1 MFHFWIN
8 IQAQEIT
15 SRYLQSCLSFS
26 LQVMEDFDHT
36 QLSKKLLQELQES
49 NSFEPLLLR
58 SERRLQAS
66 QPKGSTFR
74 IMQWNTLAQ
83 GESLFAE
90 TLVGGASEPIVR
102 FNDVG
107 RSAAHRRY

>member
-1 MFHFWIN
+1 
-8 IQAQEIT
+8 
-15 SRYLQSCLSFS
+15 
-26 LQVMEDFDHT
+26 MEDLDHA

-49 NSFEPLLLR
+49 DSFVPLLLR
-58 SERRLQAS
+58 PERRLQAS
-66 QPKGSTFR
+66 QPKGSIFR

-90 TLVGGASEPIVR
+90 TLVGGASEQIVR

-107 RSAAHRRY
+107 RSVTHRRC